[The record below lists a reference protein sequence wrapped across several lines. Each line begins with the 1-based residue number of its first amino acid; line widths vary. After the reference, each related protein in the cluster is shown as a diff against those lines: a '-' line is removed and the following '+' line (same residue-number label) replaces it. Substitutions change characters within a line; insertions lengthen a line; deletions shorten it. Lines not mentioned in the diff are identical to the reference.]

1 MRTRHLA
8 AATSAAL
15 LVLTACGSRDAPKPE
30 SSPTPT
36 VASSTTEPETTP
48 RPTEAIVLNFGDAW
62 AFEGTSDDGD
72 AIEGSETVLSYKQGL
87 RSVATADEE
96 AGTSGYEWAALEL
109 KTCSTKGS
117 FTATN
122 SPWTLSYE
130 DGTRIEASS
139 TTYGDFPKPE
149 YPFETKL
156 TEGKCVRGKVV
167 FAVPGNSRPA
177 TVVYAPYEL
186 DTPQEW
192 TVPAK

>member
-15 LVLTACGSRDAPKPE
+15 LVLTACGGRDAPKAE
-30 SSPTPT
+30 TSSTPT
-36 VASSTTEPETTP
+36 VAPSTTEPDAEPSPTP
-48 RPTEAIVLNFGDAW
+48 VIVLKFGEPW
-62 AFEGTSDDGD
+62 AFEGTTDGD
-72 AIEGSETVLSYKQGL
+72 AIEGSETVLSYKQGVH
-87 RSVATADEE
+87 SVVTADEE
-96 AGTSGYEWAALEL
+96 GGTSGYEWAALEL

-117 FTATN
+117 FTASN

-130 DGTRIEASS
+130 DGTRIEPSSS
-139 TTYGDFPKPE
+139 TYDDFPKPE

-167 FAVPGNSRPA
+167 FAVPGNSRPT